1 MIKNKEHAFY
11 NNTELKQEPLFEI
24 SSTSVALCFGKHQ
37 QLYSLVSV
45 AVERQSELERI
56 LVSVFTGVPCVV
68 LLTVNAIILF
78 TLRSKQV
85 FRETSRY
92 VLLTNLLISDSTY
105 MLLSQ
110 VVYILAN
117 CRVFLSYPVCGVL
130 ILSIALPQSVPPL
143 TLAVMSIERYVA
155 VCFPLRHSSIVTM
168 RSTAAAIALVWA
180 FSCVNVLIRVA
191 LINEFPFEELKTLQM
206 SRVCDTFVMF
216 LIPAA
221 AVYDRA
227 FNILVFAAAGFV
239 VISSFIAILFAARS
253 ASTNKRSARK
263 AQNTLLLHMIQL
275 VLILTSRIFSP
286 VSVFLFQVMSWISFV
301 RMMNVMYVL
310 VVLLPRCLSSLI
322 YGLRDQTIRP
332 VLLSNLCCGVKL
344 AAKTQISS

>member
-1 MIKNKEHAFY
+1 
-11 NNTELKQEPLFEI
+11 
-24 SSTSVALCFGKHQ
+24 
-37 QLYSLVSV
+37 
-45 AVERQSELERI
+45 
-56 LVSVFTGVPCVV
+56 
-68 LLTVNAIILF
+68 
-78 TLRSKQV
+78 
-85 FRETSRY
+85 
-92 VLLTNLLISDSTY
+92 

-130 ILSIALPQSVPPL
+130 ILSTALAQSVPPL

-180 FSCVNVLIRVA
+180 FSFVNVMIRVA

-221 AVYDRA
+221 AVYDQA

-275 VLILTSRIFSP
+275 VLSLTSRIFNP